1 MLDSRFSFPVSPLS
15 SKTRRLS
22 PPSSFATPNS
32 RQYDQDYLTYLR
44 DLLSLLPQ
52 YGLTAFIAIHQ
63 DVFSRLSGG
72 SGAPGWT
79 LESVGFD
86 LSEDGIKL
94 EQTEGAYLGGV
105 RGGKEE
111 KEEDSGRWPTG
122 YLKLVAS
129 TMKSVLSLSRS
140 PPPPFLS
147 SCRLTVLRKPLGLF
161 VWSRSTCF
169 WAGDTLAAKLRIE
182 RPTRDGKGTETVGIQ
197 TYLQEAFLDAVD
209 VLAEKVG
216 HLEGVIGFEVRLLS
230 PGPCSH
236 AVFLDERGN
245 SLLTRTS
252 PLLLLALSASQRASR
267 GLHRSSLSAF
277 IQLQH
282 GPALSPDAVGRPVHG
297 SRRRPR
303 PADPVLQA
311 LVARPYAQEGHEVGQ

>member
-1 MLDSRFSFPVSPLS
+1 MLDSGSSLPVSPLS

-22 PPSSFATPNS
+22 PLCSFATPNS
-32 RQYDQDYLTYLR
+32 RQYDQKYLTYLH

-52 YGLTAFIAIHQ
+52 YGLTAFVAIHQ

-129 TMKSVLSLSRS
+129 TMKSVLSLS
-140 PPPPFLS
+140 LS
-147 SCRLTVLRKPLGLF
+147 SSSFFVSCRLTALEKPLGVF
-161 VWSRSTCF
+161 VWFRSTCF

-216 HLEGVIGFEVRLLS
+216 HLEGVIGFEVRLPS
-230 PGPCSH
+230 PGPC
-236 AVFLDERGN
+236 FTLF
-245 SLLTRTS
+245 SLMRE
-252 PLLLLALSASQRASR
+252 
-267 GLHRSSLSAF
+267 
-277 IQLQH
+277 
-282 GPALSPDAVGRPVHG
+282 G
-297 SRRRPR
+297 SRC
-303 PADPVLQA
+303 
-311 LVARPYAQEGHEVGQ
+311 